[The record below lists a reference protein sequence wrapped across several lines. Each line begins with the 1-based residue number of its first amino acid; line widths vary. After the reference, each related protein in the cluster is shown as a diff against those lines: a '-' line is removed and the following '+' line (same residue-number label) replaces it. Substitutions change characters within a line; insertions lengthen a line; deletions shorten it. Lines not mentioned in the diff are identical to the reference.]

1 RNLVTKFEDPY
12 SCPLYITGS
21 NDSRAYWTI
30 LHNNS
35 IIGHIPLHRSDSF
48 HSLQSY
54 PVLYLENDI
63 QIVIG
68 TDLDRNQIFPS
79 YPNVDTLYNST
90 LRNIDTVF
98 SQNKWSATVIPVI
111 KQNEDDPQQSE
122 SQQTSPAPSP
132 NSSGSNIPT
141 TLSPSTSS
149 NSVSNVAAP
158 SSSKKKFDLYAKQ
171 LLSKNQ
177 FDLEKLSRWFIKKFN
192 SSSPLTFAYGV
203 SMYRKSNTKTMDL
216 LTLKTLQT
224 GKTYIV
230 NLLHTFRLTP
240 SLDYFK
246 DPYIQKSFEL
256 SNLPQYTQK
265 FSELEKDCQ
274 IIKTL
279 FPTSSISIYN
289 PFFDK
294 YVKKTFKFY
303 SPLTLESSFIIS
315 HPNLSNGLS
324 TATSSSSSKEKEQ
337 PHTTIV
343 DPVSLSSSSIPSPSS
358 SNTSSTSTLPFVSI
372 SNTESSN
379 NENILDKLKKLDK
392 KIKIERQQQS
402 EDYSI
407 DIDKLASIV
416 AKVMKENNYI

>member
-1 RNLVTKFEDPY
+1 MNLNVYEGTKAVRKVKSLEEEAQGTNLGVLPFGVSILLSKNHVEFTVTLEAKKSNNETVWLGFYFSSSFLKFQKIFKKTNGSIDNLSYENISSILHRNLVTKFEDPY

-141 TLSPSTSS
+141 SLSPSTSS

-265 FSELEKDCQ
+265 FFQEIGEK
-274 IIKTL
+274 KG
-279 FPTSSISIYN
+279 FAPGVWVYYYFR
-289 PFFDK
+289 P
-294 YVKKTFKFY
+294 KKTPK
-303 SPLTLESSFIIS
+303 T
-315 HPNLSNGLS
+315 
-324 TATSSSSSKEKEQ
+324 
-337 PHTTIV
+337 
-343 DPVSLSSSSIPSPSS
+343 
-358 SNTSSTSTLPFVSI
+358 
-372 SNTESSN
+372 
-379 NENILDKLKKLDK
+379 
-392 KIKIERQQQS
+392 
-402 EDYSI
+402 
-407 DIDKLASIV
+407 
-416 AKVMKENNYI
+416 